1 MARTAKSAKAGQRTT
16 RARKPGRPPTA
27 SVKPAVKGRTSKP
40 ARAAA
45 APKPGPAALPRAPK
59 VSKDELRAQVEK
71 LERANATLRAKSRE
85 TNRAAKSAAA
95 RIAEFEGEVARLEKK
110 AASQAAKQRSP
121 HAVRSR
127 GGQPPASGGTP
138 TLIRETPCRRVSLST
153 NRLPWMPRRRPHAR
167 TSRSGLEASSS
178 ILAAASRSTRRPRKW
193 TMARHPTRAAA

>member
-1 MARTAKSAKAGQRTT
+1 MARTTKSAEIGQRTA
-16 RARKPGRPPTA
+16 RSRKPGRPPTA
-27 SVKPAVKGRTSKP
+27 SVKPGAEGSDIEARESGGRSE
-40 ARAAA
+40 ARSSHA
-45 APKPGPAALPRAPK
+45 APGSQL
-59 VSKDELRAQVEK
+59 SKDELRAQVEK